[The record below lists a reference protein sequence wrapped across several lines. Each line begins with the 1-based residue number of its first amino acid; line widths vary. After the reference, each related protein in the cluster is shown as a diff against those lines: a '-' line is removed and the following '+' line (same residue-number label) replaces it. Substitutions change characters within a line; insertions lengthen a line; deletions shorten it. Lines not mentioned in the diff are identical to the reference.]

1 MATRKTWGQKAAGAK
16 PPHISILEKP
26 FAGLP
31 VGTRLLIS
39 SPQAIAAYIRAIPP
53 GETRSVIEMRHAL
66 ATEAGA
72 DATCPT
78 STSIFLRI
86 AAEAALEAPGPAL
99 LPFWRVIDPSSPLA
113 AKLSCGPDFVR
124 DRRAEETA

>member
-1 MATRKTWGQKAAGAK
+1 MARKTWTQKFAGAK
-16 PPHISILEKP
+16 PPHISRLEKP
-26 FAGLP
+26 FAGMP

-39 SPQAIAAYIRAIPP
+39 SPEAIAAYIRAIPS
-53 GETRSVIEMRHAL
+53 GETRSVIEMRQAF
-66 ATEAGA
+66 AEEAGA

-78 STSIFLRI
+78 SSSIFLRI

-99 LPFWRVIDPSSPLA
+99 LPFWRVIDPASPLA

-124 DRRAEETA
+124 DRRAEEAR